1 MEMTTVE
8 TLTLARFGKALFNT
22 SFFTPNGQSLLGMTR
37 QALLSAK
44 NNCRFFP
51 ASTFANLNFEH
62 QLDSGPGDGSRNN
75 TDSEAKSVTAPP
87 GRKNP
92 K

>member
-37 QALLSAK
+37 QALLSAN
-44 NNCRFFP
+44 NNCRFFVSGIRDSRIEIELVSSGILCNKLFTAGQP
-51 ASTFANLNFEH
+51 IGNFLN
-62 QLDSGPGDGSRNN
+62 
-75 TDSEAKSVTAPP
+75 
-87 GRKNP
+87 
-92 K
+92 